1 MRVYVDMVGDLFHYG
16 HVELL
21 KNAKALGDYLIVG
34 VHSDEACASY
44 KRKPVMNMRERI
56 SVIRAC
62 KYVDEV
68 VEDAPLVITQSY
80 ITEHNIEKVC
90 HAHDISEHDKYA
102 WMYKV
107 PSELGIFKRL
117 PYTSSI
123 STTDIIKRLE
133 MR

>member
-1 MRVYVDMVGDLFHYG
+1 MTM
-16 HVELL
+16 
-21 KNAKALGDYLIVG
+21 
-34 VHSDEACASY
+34 
-44 KRKPVMNMRERI
+44 MERI

-68 VEDAPLVITQSY
+68 IEHAPLVITQSY
-80 ITEHNIEKVC
+80 ITEHGIEKVC
-90 HAHDISEHDKYA
+90 HAHDVSDHEEYA